1 MDLDPDR
8 KSILAWAEGATGAAG
23 GEFVPAKEKFVVEA
37 PIGHG
42 GMGEV
47 FLVTDQDL
55 RRQVAMKILRRDAT
69 GREHRLQFI
78 AEAQATSQ
86 LEHPGIP
93 PVHDLG
99 RTPDGRPY
107 FTMKLVSGRTLREVL
122 HDLLLKRKEVLRD
135 YTLHKLATV
144 LERICEALH
153 FAHERGVI
161 HRDLKPENIMLGDYG
176 EVHVM
181 DWGLARVEGP
191 SSEREGSVET
201 ARGAAGLETE
211 YGILK
216 GTLLYMSPEQTRA
229 EPLDR
234 RSDVYALGC
243 LLYEVLTLHMAFEPT
258 DRDLIPKKSKGEVPD
273 VATRNPRRPVPDAL
287 AEICRKAM
295 QPEAK
300 DRYATAGE
308 MGKALRAWLDGRAER
323 DRRHE
328 EAEGL
333 AAKGR
338 DAVAT
343 YERRKAEAQEAE
355 DRARAEALK
364 FKPYQPVSEKRSLI
378 EARRTAA
385 RAQVDVAVAFAEA
398 MKHLD
403 AALIAEEGN
412 ASARAA
418 LSSLWQ
424 GRLADAERRNDD
436 VEAAYALTMIER
448 YHGAPLPSEGLL
460 SLWSD
465 PPGADVTLFR
475 HVERDGILVAGE
487 ERPLGRTP
495 IAAQR
500 LAAGSYLCVLRK
512 EGFRDTRY
520 PVHVKRGGSWEGR
533 VRLRTEKEIGD
544 GFVYV
549 PGGPFLYGEGRD
561 LVLREPPDFA
571 IAKWPVTFAEY
582 AEFLASLPEAEAKDR
597 VPHVEGDPPYLER
610 GGDGRYRPHPVLVE
624 GEARTYCTK
633 KHGEG
638 FEWRIPVMAVSFEDA
653 DAYCR
658 WKTRTT
664 GREWRLPTEEER
676 EKAARGVDGRRF
688 PWGDLEDASLAR
700 CRESFPHEAQSGPI
714 GEFPAAESAYG
725 MGDASGGVWDLTSSW
740 FDDRRASRV
749 VRGGSWS
756 GPTGYL
762 RCAVRLPFLS
772 RARGTNIGFRPAR
785 SL

>member
-1 MDLDPDR
+1 MDVDPDR
-8 KSILAWAEGATGAAG
+8 KSILAWAEGAPKAAG

-37 PIGHG
+37 PIGSG

-55 RRQVAMKILRRDAT
+55 RRQVAMKILRADAKD
-69 GREHRLQFI
+69 REMRLQFI

-122 HDLLLKRKEVLRD
+122 HDLLLKRKEVLRE
-135 YTLHKLATV
+135 YTLHKLVSV
-144 LERICEALH
+144 LERICETLH

-161 HRDLKPENIMLGDYG
+161 HRDLKPENVMLGDYG

-181 DWGLARVEGP
+181 DWGLARIEGP

-211 YGILK
+211 FGVLK

-243 LLYEVLTLHMAFEPT
+243 LLYEVLTLQMAFEPS
-258 DRDLIPKKSKGEVPD
+258 DRELIPKKSRGEVPD
-273 VATRNPRRPVPDAL
+273 VAARNPRRPVPDAL
-287 AEICRKAM
+287 ADVCRRAM

-308 MGKALRAWLDGRAER
+308 MGRALRAWLDGRAER
-323 DRRHE
+323 ERRHE

-333 AAKGR
+333 AARGR
-338 DAVAT
+338 EAALA
-343 YERRKAEAQEAE
+343 YERRKEEAQRAE
-355 DRARAEALK
+355 ELARAEALK
-364 FKPYQPVSEKRSLI
+364 FKPYQPVSEKRSLV

-385 RAQVDVAVAFAEA
+385 RSQVDAAVAFAEA

-403 AALIAEEGN
+403 AALIAEESN

-418 LSSLWQ
+418 LSSLWL
-424 GRLADAERRNDD
+424 GRLEDAERRKDE

-448 YHGAPLPSEGLL
+448 YQGMPLPAEGML

-465 PPGADVTLFR
+465 PPAAEVALFR
-475 HVERDGILVAGE
+475 YVEEDGILVAGE

-495 IAAQR
+495 IASAR
-500 LAAGSYLCVLRK
+500 LPAGSYLLVLRK
-512 EGFRDTRY
+512 EGYRDTRY
-520 PVHVKRGGSWEGR
+520 PVHVRRGGSWEGR
-533 VRLRTEKEIGD
+533 VRLRTDREIGE

-549 PGGPFLYGEGRD
+549 PAGPFLYGEGRD
-561 LVLREPPDFA
+561 LAVREPPDFA

-582 AEFLASLPEAEAKDR
+582 AEFLMSLPQEEAHDR
-597 VPHVEGDPPYLER
+597 LPHVEGDPAYLER
-610 GGDGRYRPHPVLVE
+610 GADGKYRPHPVLVE
-624 GEARTYCTK
+624 GGARAYCLK
-633 KHGEG
+633 RYGEG
-638 FEWRIPVMAVSFEDA
+638 FEWRIPVMAVSYEDA

-700 CRESFPHEAQSGPI
+700 CRESFAHEAQSGPI
-714 GEFPAAESAYG
+714 GEFPSAESVYG
-725 MGDASGGVWDLTSSW
+725 MGDAAGGVWDLTSSW
-740 FDDRRASRV
+740 FDERKASRV
-749 VRGGSWS
+749 VRGGSWT

-785 SL
+785 SF